1 VRLFL
6 DMCSIQRPL
15 DDKTQPRVAI
25 EAEAVLTILGLC
37 EKGSAQLVVSQSLR
51 FETERNPHPLRREYA
66 LGVLSRA
73 TVLAPTGDSV
83 DDRAR
88 QFNAAGIKPLDAAHL
103 AAAVEAQVDY
113 FCTCDDRFLRRAQ
126 AVDTL
131 GTKVVTPLELVSEMT
146 K

>member
-1 VRLFL
+1 VRIFL

-15 DDKTQPRVAI
+15 DDKTQPRVSM
-25 EAEAVLTILGLC
+25 EAEAVLTILRLC
-37 EKGSAQLVVSQSLR
+37 EKGTAELVISQSLR

-66 LGVLSRA
+66 LAFLSKVA
-73 TVLAPTGDSV
+73 VLAPTGGPV

-88 QFNAAGIKPLDAAHL
+88 QLHAAGIKPLDAAHL
-103 AAAVEAQVDY
+103 AAAVEARVDY
-113 FCTCDDRFLRRAQ
+113 FCTCDDRFLRRAR

-131 GTKVVTPLELVSEMT
+131 ATKVVTPLELVAEMT

>member
-1 VRLFL
+1 VRVFL
-6 DMCSIQRPL
+6 DMCCIQRPL
-15 DDKTQPRVAI
+15 DDKTQPRVAM
-25 EAEAVLTILGLC
+25 EAEAVLTILALC
-37 EKGSAQLVVSQSLR
+37 EKGTVELVVSQSLR

-66 LGVLSRA
+66 LGVLNKAAVRVPSC
-73 TVLAPTGDSV
+73 DSV

-88 QFNAAGIKPLDAAHL
+88 QFHIAGIKPFDATHL

-113 FCTCDDRFLRRAQ
+113 FCTCDDRFLSRAR

-131 GTKVVTPLELVSEMT
+131 TTKVVAPLELVSEII